1 MTDITLWNTY
11 EDTVNFL
18 NKLEKRSKKRRET
31 ADIPCKPVFK
41 IVEDELVVGI
51 LTETN
56 QFIQLS
62 QPIPEIDVEAKIN
75 LPSIKDENYIIN
87 SKTLPMV
94 SVDVPTTTQNVFDE
108 TRVEY
113 VKKIKL
119 ETNFYNV
126 FRNTIRILI
135 NDYEN
140 AKTREKIESELSKQY
155 IIYSEKLKNINRL
168 LRELVKDKIQ
178 FIGDNNYY
186 KLINEVSTCIVK
198 NSELCN
204 STPNL
209 CTVSDNGKCNLIL
222 PEKNLMTGK
231 VNETI
236 YYGRMAD
243 ELIRYNRIKSF
254 MFQPQSY
261 LSFGNIGY
269 NLRENEII
277 VIQSILTQEYFET
290 LIPSVTN
297 KYIKYNSYDEV
308 EPVISQTYVNNIPYN
323 EYAMGKKTVLVCE
336 KIKHK
341 NIMSSIWKK
350 CFPEDFFELEYSK
363 SYYCTFIFII
373 DLIKKKTG
381 EIVTINQIKNDLYNE
396 YKKYLELYK
405 DKIVDILIIEGKKT
419 LGDQVN
425 SDALS
430 FDNFIYTDNY
440 FLTTLD
446 LWILVQKYSIPTI
459 FICQKF
465 ILQARYKKHEF
476 IGYGD
481 VEDKFAF
488 ILLPGLRAE
497 NIPNFRIIESNA
509 GETFISLDKLKG
521 ESKENIMEA
530 FENKITIEDYLKNF
544 EKPTKKI
551 YNKKKPLRMV
561 IDSAETEI
569 VDNKENPLRMR
580 IDSAETEIVGNK
592 EKKAIGIE
600 EIKDNETKNENVNKP
615 KGKKRTKKAVVLK
628 GNQKTK
634 KNVKK
639 FVIDSSPTVIV

>member
-1 MTDITLWNTY
+1 
-11 EDTVNFL
+11 
-18 NKLEKRSKKRRET
+18 
-31 ADIPCKPVFK
+31 
-41 IVEDELVVGI
+41 
-51 LTETN
+51 
-56 QFIQLS
+56 
-62 QPIPEIDVEAKIN
+62 
-75 LPSIKDENYIIN
+75 
-87 SKTLPMV
+87 
-94 SVDVPTTTQNVFDE
+94 
-108 TRVEY
+108 
-113 VKKIKL
+113 
-119 ETNFYNV
+119 
-126 FRNTIRILI
+126 
-135 NDYEN
+135 
-140 AKTREKIESELSKQY
+140 
-155 IIYSEKLKNINRL
+155 
-168 LRELVKDKIQ
+168 
-178 FIGDNNYY
+178 
-186 KLINEVSTCIVK
+186 
-198 NSELCN
+198 
-204 STPNL
+204 
-209 CTVSDNGKCNLIL
+209 
-222 PEKNLMTGK
+222 MTGK

-261 LSFGNIGY
+261 LSFGNVGY
-269 NLRENEII
+269 NLKDNEII

-297 KYIKYNSYDEV
+297 KYVKYNSYDEV
-308 EPVISQTYVNNIPYN
+308 EPVLSQTYINNIPYN
-323 EYAMGKKTVLVCE
+323 EYAIGAKTDTVCE

-341 NIMSSIWKK
+341 NIMSNIWKK
-350 CFPEDFFELEYSK
+350 CFPENFIEVEYSK
-363 SYYCTFIFII
+363 YHSCTFIFII

-381 EIVTINQIKNDLYNE
+381 EVVTINQIKNDLYSE
-396 YKKYLELYK
+396 YKKYFGLYK

-440 FLTTLD
+440 FLTMFD

-465 ILQARYKKHEF
+465 ILQAMYKKHEF

-488 ILLPGLRAE
+488 ILLPGFRAE
-497 NIPNFRIIESNA
+497 NIPKFRIIESNT
-509 GETFISLDKLKG
+509 GETFISIDELKG
-521 ESKENIMEA
+521 EGKENIMEA

-569 VDNKENPLRMR
+569 VGNKENPLRMR
-580 IDSAETEIVGNK
+580 IDSAETEIVDNK
-592 EKKAIGIE
+592 EKKIVDVE
-600 EIKDNETKNENVNKP
+600 ETKNGNVKP
-615 KGKKRTKKAVVLK
+615 QRKKQTKKAVALK

-634 KNVKK
+634 KNMTK